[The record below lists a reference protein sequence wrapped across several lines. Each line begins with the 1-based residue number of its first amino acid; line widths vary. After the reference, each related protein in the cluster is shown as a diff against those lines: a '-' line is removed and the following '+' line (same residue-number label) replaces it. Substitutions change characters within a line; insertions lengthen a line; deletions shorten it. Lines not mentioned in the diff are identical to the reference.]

1 MSPATGTALLLLVA
15 FVLPGFV
22 TILIKERIYEVPAEQ
37 QAFDRLLQ
45 TLYYSLLVYA
55 SPLVVAVLAGAQ
67 RDDVERLFTG
77 NADARLTCA
86 IGLTVLV
93 DLPLSIAYAGRRW
106 MVSGARPQVLERLRV
121 STTPRTP
128 SSWDYAWEDGEPC
141 LVVATLRDGTAVG
154 GYYGPN
160 SHSGYGSQ
168 HRDLFL
174 EERWSI
180 ITDDDGTRL
189 EPTESSLGVWLSAD
203 DIVSVERYAVSDEQI
218 EDLRNQG
225 GEDH

>member
-1 MSPATGTALLLLVA
+1 MTPATGTAIFVLVA

-22 TILIKERIYEVPAEQ
+22 TILVKERIYEVPAEQ
-37 QAFDRLLQ
+37 QPFDRLLQ

-55 SPLVVAVLAGAQ
+55 VPATIAVLAGAE
-67 RDDVERLFTG
+67 REDFERLFRG
-77 NADARLTCA
+77 EADLRV
-86 IGLTVLV
+86 TVGVAVGVLLL
-93 DLPLSIAYAGRRW
+93 LPLSIAYAGRRW
-106 MVSGARPQVLERLRV
+106 MVSSWRPRLLECLRV
-121 STTPRTP
+121 SITHRTP

-141 LVVATLRDGTAVG
+141 LVVVTLKDAEPVA

-180 ITDDDGTRL
+180 VEDPEEGTRL
-189 EPTESSLGVWLSAD
+189 EPTENSLGVWLAAD
-203 DIVSVERYAVSDEQI
+203 DIVVVERYGVSDEQV
-218 EDLRNQG
+218 EELR
-225 GEDH
+225 GEGR

>member
-1 MSPATGTALLLLVA
+1 MTPATGTALLILAA

-22 TILIKERIYEVPAEQ
+22 TILVKERIYEVPQEQ
-37 QAFDRLLQ
+37 QPFERLLQ

-55 SPLVVAVLAGAQ
+55 VPIFIAALFGTDRDELERLVRGDESLLLTAGLAVLISLVLPVVVAY
-67 RDDVERLFTG
+67 T
-77 NADARLTCA
+77 
-86 IGLTVLV
+86 
-93 DLPLSIAYAGRRW
+93 GRRW
-106 MVSGARPQVLERLRV
+106 MISNIRQRVLEALKV
-121 STTPRTP
+121 SITHRTP

-141 LVVATLRDGTAVG
+141 LVVAKLRGGAAVG

-180 ITDDDGTRL
+180 NQDEDGGTRL
-189 EPTESSLGVWLSAD
+189 EPIEPSLGVWLAAD
-203 DIVSVERYAVSDEQI
+203 DIVVVERYAVSDEQI
-218 EDLRNQG
+218 QELRG
-225 GEDH
+225 